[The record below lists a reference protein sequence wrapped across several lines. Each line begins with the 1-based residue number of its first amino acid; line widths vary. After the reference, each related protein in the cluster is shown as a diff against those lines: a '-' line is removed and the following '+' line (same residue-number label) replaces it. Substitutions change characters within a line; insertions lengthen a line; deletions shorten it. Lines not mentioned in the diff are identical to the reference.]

1 MGKQAKVV
9 PGLPV
14 GGRKSAYVLRN
25 RTALVRSAQ
34 EVFAKLGPTATVD
47 DIAEHAQI
55 SVSTIYK
62 HFENKESIFKIAIS
76 SAFADWELW
85 ALPIARSN
93 PDPLA
98 QLVMPLRLLLRM
110 HQTHPQYAELCRKN
124 FGEVQNQ
131 TAMQVG
137 LVAQAKKLL
146 ETGVLK
152 GDNFDVRLE
161 NLAACILIALRKQLF
176 EIKPNEVEAD
186 LAIEIALTMLNIS
199 AAKAKE
205 LAHGKLPDLSTEK
218 K

>member
-76 SAFADWELW
+76 TAFADWEQW
-85 ALPIARSN
+85 ALPIARNN
-93 PDPLA
+93 PAPLA

-110 HQTHPQYAELCRKN
+110 NQTHPHYAELCRKN

-131 TAMQVG
+131 TAIQQG
-137 LVAQAKKLL
+137 LVAQAQKLL

-161 NLAACILIALRKQLF
+161 NLAACILIAFRKQLF
-176 EIKPNEVEAD
+176 ETKPKELEAD

-199 AAKAKE
+199 PAKAKE
-205 LAHGKLPDLSTEK
+205 LAHGKLPDLTTDK